1 MPSARAEHVSIESHP
16 NSFPSAPPQQRV
28 RMKYQLSSALRGCST
43 EIALLEDHYLSVR
56 SRRLRTP
63 PLHYVFDLRFV
74 RPKPARVR
82 NVAWIW
88 IGASVLSTAITSAAA
103 WWAAQSSTPWTS
115 PAFFGA
121 VAGVVTA
128 GAAAFFALRQTS
140 ESLQFVS
147 VHGAAPLVSI
157 LGGIG
162 SAKSGK
168 RFFIEMI
175 KSINT
180 AKAARPQLAAHFLRD
195 EMREHHRLHELKV
208 LSDEQYAA
216 SKARILKAHE

>member
-1 MPSARAEHVSIESHP
+1 
-16 NSFPSAPPQQRV
+16 
-28 RMKYQLSSALRGCST
+28 MKYQLASALRGCST
-43 EIALLEDHYLSVR
+43 EIAILEGHYLSVR
-56 SRRLRTP
+56 SQRLRMP
-63 PLHYVFDLRFV
+63 PLKYVFDLRFV
-74 RPKPARVR
+74 KAKPVRVR
-82 NVAWIW
+82 NVAWAW
-88 IGASVLSTAITSAAA
+88 IVAAVSSIAATGAAA
-103 WWAAQSSTPWTS
+103 WLAAHSAAPWTS

-121 VAGVVTA
+121 VAGIVAA
-128 GAAAFFALRQTS
+128 GVATLLALRRTS

-147 VHGAAPLVSI
+147 VHGDAPLVSI
-157 LGGIG
+157 VGGIG

-208 LSDEQYAA
+208 FSDEQYAA
-216 SKARILKAHE
+216 SKARILQAHA

>member
-1 MPSARAEHVSIESHP
+1 
-16 NSFPSAPPQQRV
+16 
-28 RMKYQLSSALRGCST
+28 MKYHLSSALHGCST
-43 EIALLEDHYLSVR
+43 EIAILEDHYLSVR
-56 SRRLRTP
+56 SQRLRTP
-63 PLHYVFDLRFV
+63 PLKYAFDLRLV
-74 RPKPARVR
+74 RPKPVCVR

-88 IGASVLSTAITSAAA
+88 IVAAGLSITVTGAAA
-103 WWAAQSSTPWTS
+103 WLAAHSATPWTS

-121 VAGVVTA
+121 VAGLI
-128 GAAAFFALRQTS
+128 AASVATFFALRHTS

-147 VHGAAPLVSI
+147 VHGGAPLVSI
-157 LGGIG
+157 MGGIG

-180 AKAARPQLAAHFLRD
+180 AKVARPQLVAHFLRD

-216 SKARILKAHE
+216 SKAQILQAHA